1 MTRDDAFRAGA
12 RRGLLTRTLGAE
24 PTWTAHDFIA
34 DAVGALDDVD
44 PYTARRLMDAHRQGY
59 RQASGMEVAR

>member
-1 MTRDDAFRAGA
+1 MTVRAAQSFRHSTVSRCVTSKREAA
-12 RRGLLTRTLGAE
+12 A
-24 PTWTAHDFIA
+24 DA